1 VNAVGDAVFHVPSLC
16 ALALNSCLLCSS
28 EGVGSSDGENIREGD
43 RVKLH
48 GLSKAAHLNGLH
60 GRVAMV
66 SGAGSG
72 GRIEVA
78 LDNGTH
84 VKVLGKNL
92 ALLPR

>member
-1 VNAVGDAVFHVPSLC
+1 MH
-16 ALALNSCLLCSS
+16 
-28 EGVGSSDGENIREGD
+28 GS
-43 RVKLH
+43 
-48 GLSKAAHLNGLH
+48 
-60 GRVAMV
+60 VAMV

-78 LDNGTH
+78 LDNGTN

>member
-1 VNAVGDAVFHVPSLC
+1 MNPQG
-16 ALALNSCLLCSS
+16 
-28 EGVGSSDGENIREGD
+28 EGVEKMEEAAGKGGTGGVGGEGALLMLVGD
-43 RVKLH
+43 RVSLH